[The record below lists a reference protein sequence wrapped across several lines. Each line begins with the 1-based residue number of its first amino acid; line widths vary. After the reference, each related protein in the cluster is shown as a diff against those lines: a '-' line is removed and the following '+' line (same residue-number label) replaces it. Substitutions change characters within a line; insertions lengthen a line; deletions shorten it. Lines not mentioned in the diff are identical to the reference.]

1 MCKSEIYQEFFVKHE
16 TGQTTQNRLR
26 TKPTSLLHFDQTAW
40 NPLQC
45 VESFIPR
52 VCIVSHSNANA
63 KRPSHCLMLGCW
75 MASIEKQRANG
86 IERDSERNR
95 KVGAWDKVYRP
106 QTLLVINRFSPALRA
121 NFHGFIEAHQ
131 LTDYSPPQDDSHDDD
146 HQTETAHANGRDD
159 REVVVVV
166 DESLPLRR
174 LDVLAVWLKVDL
186 KIIQKI
192 FVKQRSRIQIARL
205 TVFGVIDSPIC
216 NFVGLK
222 MLNDAAWTLTSYTSF
237 SVRLGIR
244 SCESLFE
251 S

>member
-1 MCKSEIYQEFFVKHE
+1 MCKSEIFQEFFVKQE

-106 QTLLVINRFSPALRA
+106 QTLLVINRFSPALHFWFERTFMVSSKRISWLTTHRHKTTA
-121 NFHGFIEAHQ
+121 MTTTIKPKQ
-131 LTDYSPPQDDSHDDD
+131 LTPMV
-146 HQTETAHANGRDD
+146 AM
-159 REVVVVV
+159 
-166 DESLPLRR
+166 
-174 LDVLAVWLKVDL
+174 
-186 KIIQKI
+186 
-192 FVKQRSRIQIARL
+192 IAK
-205 TVFGVIDSPIC
+205 S
-216 NFVGLK
+216 
-222 MLNDAAWTLTSYTSF
+222 
-237 SVRLGIR
+237 
-244 SCESLFE
+244 
-251 S
+251 